1 MTKKALLAAAAMVA
15 LTACAGQELGKAQM
29 TAPDSTEFD
38 NALASGYLRLA
49 RAEQG
54 EGDYADADYFALQS
68 MAAASPT
75 KVVPLPEVATRNLPQ
90 ADAFYVGTARE
101 ELNEV
106 LDGGARVRA
115 PQLAAAAQ
123 VAFECWIQELEEND
137 QPPHIA
143 ACRDQLDGLIPALQ
157 NAIASADA
165 ASADA
170 ASADAASA
178 NAAPAKKAKPP
189 KGKTFVVS
197 FPNGGAKLDAAANAV
212 LTDAVKYSANFSPV
226 QVVVSGYTDT
236 VGSAASNV
244 TLSSRRAAVVAAALR
259 IRGISRNNV
268 KMNGY
273 GEEFLSKRTA
283 DGVAEAKNRRVE
295 VSVAP

>member
-1 MTKKALLAAAAMVA
+1 MTKKALLAAAAMIA
-15 LTACAGQELGKAQM
+15 LTACTGQQLGKAQM

-38 NALASGYLRLA
+38 NALAAGYLRLA
-49 RAEQG
+49 QAEQK
-54 EGDYADADYFALQS
+54 EGDYKDADYFALQS

-75 KVVPLPEVATRNLPQ
+75 KVVPLPEVTTRNLPK

-101 ELNEV
+101 ELSQA

-123 VAFECWIQELEEND
+123 VSYECWIQELEENN

-165 ASADA
+165 A
-170 ASADAASA
+170 
-178 NAAPAKKAKPP
+178 PAKKAKPP

-197 FPNGGAKLDAAANAV
+197 FPTGGATLDAAANAV

-236 VGSAASNV
+236 VGSAASND
-244 TLSSRRAAVVAAALR
+244 TLSKRRAAVVSAALR
-259 IRGISRNNV
+259 IRGISRDNM
-268 KMNGY
+268 KMDGY

-283 DGVAEAKNRRVE
+283 DGVDEAKNRRVE